1 MDRDLGGKT
10 NEAAGTYSIRIDGRH
25 HEQWIVQPGHQAV
38 ELRDFRRR
46 TVHVARIDLMPGYPL
61 FATRPCLAGETI
73 GVADQVPGSPVVPMA
88 EKPHISAEAERD
100 AFVEALDA
108 LDRALDVNVVRALRM
123 RTRIKELQKACA
135 TGRPISD
142 IIPEES
148 APLIVELLTQ
158 NTETLHTYGSQVR
171 RAEARVLHAEGMPM
185 EQIARLFGVTRQ
197 RVSTL
202 LRAL

>member
-1 MDRDLGGKT
+1 
-10 NEAAGTYSIRIDGRH
+10 
-25 HEQWIVQPGHQAV
+25 
-38 ELRDFRRR
+38 
-46 TVHVARIDLMPGYPL
+46 
-61 FATRPCLAGETI
+61 
-73 GVADQVPGSPVVPMA
+73 MA
-88 EKPHISAEAERD
+88 EKPHISAEAERA